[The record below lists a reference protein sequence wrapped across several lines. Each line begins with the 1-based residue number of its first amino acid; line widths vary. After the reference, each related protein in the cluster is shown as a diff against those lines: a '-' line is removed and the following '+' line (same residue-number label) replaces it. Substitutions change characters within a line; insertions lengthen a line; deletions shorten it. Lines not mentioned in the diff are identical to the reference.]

1 MRTRQIFHSE
11 IARRVDACVNMTGN
25 KKARRDAG
33 LFVVLIG
40 SPDQMMHRDQLASLL
55 GKLTWRAYLASL
67 AICAVRRETL
77 RLALFL

>member
-1 MRTRQIFHSE
+1 MRTTQIFHAE
-11 IARRVDACVNMTGN
+11 IARRVNACVNMTAN

-40 SPDQMMHRDQLASLL
+40 STDQMMSQAHLRADSQVYFQ
-55 GKLTWRAYLASL
+55 AYLASL

>member
-1 MRTRQIFHSE
+1 MT
-11 IARRVDACVNMTGN
+11 VCVNMTVN

-33 LFVVLIG
+33 LFDALTG
-40 SPDQMMHRDQLASLL
+40 STDQMMSRD
-55 GKLTWRAYLASL
+55 YFASL

>member
-1 MRTRQIFHSE
+1 MQIFHVE
-11 IARRVDACVNMTGN
+11 IARCVTACVNMTGN

-40 SPDQMMHRDQLASLL
+40 STDQMMSQAHLRAHLQVQLQ
-55 GKLTWRAYLASL
+55 AYLASL

>member
-1 MRTRQIFHSE
+1 MQTFQSKIDRDVT
-11 IARRVDACVNMTGN
+11 ACVIMTGN

-33 LFVVLIG
+33 LFDAYDVRSISRSVC
-40 SPDQMMHRDQLASLL
+40 RYLA
-55 GKLTWRAYLASL
+55 RYLASL

>member
-1 MRTRQIFHSE
+1 MQIVRAKIESR
-11 IARRVDACVNMTGN
+11 ATACVNMAGN

-33 LFVVLIG
+33 LFDALTG
-40 SPDQMMHRDQLASLL
+40 STDQKMPED
-55 GKLTWRAYLASL
+55 YFASL

>member
-1 MRTRQIFHSE
+1 VRTGQIFHAE
-11 IARRVDACVNMTGN
+11 IARRMDACVNMTGN
-25 KKARRDAG
+25 KKARHDAG

-40 SPDQMMHRDQLASLL
+40 STDQMMSQL
-55 GKLTWRAYLASL
+55 YLASL

>member
-1 MRTRQIFHSE
+1 MT
-11 IARRVDACVNMTGN
+11 AGVNMTVN

-33 LFVVLIG
+33 LFDALTG
-40 SPDQMMHRDQLASLL
+40 STDQMMSRGYFAKD
-55 GKLTWRAYLASL
+55 YLASL